1 MLYRPNFN
9 SRLSSSSTS
18 TTGRGG
24 GRGRGG
30 NQDVVLTNF
39 SASAT
44 TPTPPQVGQ
53 LNLISTLKV
62 LYTCLIPPRDNYTNP
77 TIHFEAQ
84 QCYMYTFID
93 WFILLFALLMMLTCR
108 QTTRHQSTRH
118 LRPTQRRRGRGLPGC
133 SGSLSG
139 EVSGVLHFK
148 E

>member
-18 TTGRGG
+18 TTGRGA

-53 LNLISTLKV
+53 QSL
-62 LYTCLIPPRDNYTNP
+62 
-77 TIHFEAQ
+77 TIH
-84 QCYMYTFID
+84 IPS
-93 WFILLFALLMMLTCR
+93 LLMMLTCPGKR
-108 QTTRHQSTRH
+108 PSTKVHATTVLLNGDRGANCQDAEAVFQEKCQVRLLSTHYR
-118 LRPTQRRRGRGLPGC
+118 
-133 SGSLSG
+133 LS
-139 EVSGVLHFK
+139 
-148 E
+148 

>member
-24 GRGRGG
+24 GRTGRGG

-44 TPTPPQVGQ
+44 TPTPPQVGRQ
-53 LNLISTLKV
+53 SLKIPLIS
-62 LYTCLIPPRDNYTNP
+62 
-77 TIHFEAQ
+77 F
-84 QCYMYTFID
+84 
-93 WFILLFALLMMLTCR
+93 LMILTCR
-108 QTTRHQSTRH
+108 RTTRHQSTRH
-118 LRPTQRRRGRGLPGC
+118 LRPTQRQQGHGLQGC

-139 EVSGVLHFK
+139 EVSGGFQLQAEANLAERFMASDLSSEHSVSLSWVFDYNLQI
-148 E
+148 